1 MHPPVIE
8 QSIELLCQKGC
19 KEVLRLIGEMEAGR
33 TPGEISHL
41 QESERQ
47 AVLREL
53 KAIMAVY
60 ERNK

>member
-1 MHPPVIE
+1 MHPPAIE

-41 QESERQ
+41 KEMDRQ
-47 AVLREL
+47 VVLREL